1 MPDSDL
7 LPEIIIDDSADGY
20 VETDD
25 EMEEEEPPEKSRP
38 PASEIFHSQ
47 SQQDEPVLEVEMP
60 EEELP
65 EERQPEPAPE
75 LSIEPIAKPKRQAS
89 AKQREHLARIRVKAA
104 ESRRQKTAQR
114 RQQQQRPA
122 TARSTPHPTFSDGDV
137 DRLLDR
143 YKERRR
149 VKKAANPAA
158 EKPTVAKIN
167 PDSSSRTHPETNAN
181 LLTVPAA
188 DDPWAECF
196 L

>member
-47 SQQDEPVLEVEMP
+47 SQQDEPVLEVEV

-75 LSIEPIAKPKRQAS
+75 LSVEPIAKPKRQAS

-114 RQQQQRPA
+114 QQRPA
-122 TARSTPHPTFSDGDV
+122 TARSTPHPTFSEGDV

-149 VKKAANPAA
+149 AKKVAAPPAVT
-158 EKPTVAKIN
+158 KPERNV
-167 PDSSSRTHPETNAN
+167 D
-181 LLTVPAA
+181 LLSVPAA
-188 DDPWAECF
+188 ASFTQAVPDDPWAECF

>member
-25 EMEEEEPPEKSRP
+25 EMEEDELVAVKSRP

-65 EERQPEPAPE
+65 KERQPEPAPE

-114 RQQQQRPA
+114 QQQHRPA
-122 TARSTPHPTFSDGDV
+122 TARSTPHPTFSEGDV

-143 YKERRR
+143 YKERRKA
-149 VKKAANPAA
+149 KKAV
-158 EKPTVAKIN
+158 ETK
-167 PDSSSRTHPETNAN
+167 PDSSALQRSPAQTINAD
-181 LLTVPAA
+181 LHTVAPV

>member
-47 SQQDEPVLEVEMP
+47 SQQDEPVLEVEV

-75 LSIEPIAKPKRQAS
+75 LSVEPIAKPKRQAS

-114 RQQQQRPA
+114 QQRPA
-122 TARSTPHPTFSDGDV
+122 TARSTPHPTFSEGDV

-149 VKKAANPAA
+149 AKKVAAPPVVT
-158 EKPTVAKIN
+158 KPERNV
-167 PDSSSRTHPETNAN
+167 D
-181 LLTVPAA
+181 LLSVPAA
-188 DDPWAECF
+188 ASFTQAVPDDPWAECF